1 MVSEDVR
8 DLIGRRRTLEVL
20 ELLIEHERL
29 NYSDIESAIDSSS
42 DTISN
47 ALKLL
52 CKHNLAERR
61 EQSPRNVQYRPT
73 ETGREFIIAIEAAED
88 VLRD

>member
-8 DLIGRRRTLEVL
+8 ELIGRKRTMEIL
-20 ELLIEHERL
+20 ELLVTQESL
-29 NYSDIESAIDSSS
+29 NYSEIEGTVDSSS
-42 DTISN
+42 DTISE

-52 CKHNLAERR
+52 CKKDLAERV

-73 ETGREFIIAIEAAED
+73 ETGQGFVAALETNENI
-88 VLRD
+88 LKE